1 MTSPF
6 ANSAANYREMDLAVM
21 PCSPGTKF
29 PGRYGAAD
37 GWATAYDW
45 QKYCDR
51 LPSEF
56 ETTIWDRWPDAGICL
71 ALGRSSAP
79 AGLQLIAVDIDSEE
93 PAVVDAIRS
102 ALPGSPVRK
111 RGAKGETE
119 FYLAPV
125 SVPNRPYND
134 RDKRRMLDLLGHGR
148 QTVLPPS
155 IHPDCQHCGEK
166 GVVSGPDMACSSCG
180 GIGQA
185 YHWTT
190 LDTLE
195 NFSAADLPVLPAD
208 IADRLSAVL
217 APFGH
222 EDAPTIQRDPDGESS
237 THRALNDAA
246 LANLPAWVPAL
257 GLYKCRQV
265 GGKYKAVS
273 HWRPSSSGRPM
284 SARALNL
291 AISPEGIKD
300 CGEGKGYT
308 PLDLVMNACSAD
320 LETAFRWLQERVA
333 PAPVVTLTARIV
345 ADVPATVEPPRG
357 NLMALRLATFDG
369 VPVQPE
375 AALPVVVAPRA
386 LGVIPADLCTP
397 PGLLGDIVSWMVASD
412 DRPSPTMCLGAA
424 IAFLGAIAGR
434 RFAHPSKG
442 ARTNYYCV
450 GVAPTGFGKGHPL
463 LAIKELA
470 RAAGVDGFLGPGR
483 VKSESAIRKL
493 IEAKPTVCCLMDEL
507 GGMMRNIL
515 SKKASSHEAG
525 IRDIML
531 EIFSCANTTYSGAE
545 GASEKAAPVLNPNMC
560 VYGASTPGDLWGN
573 FSSGSAA
580 DGFLPRWLVF
590 DGGTVRGEY
599 QDPTADVF
607 DPPAHLRK
615 ALHALLDVRPGGN
628 LNGVVSSKPITATW
642 GDGAREF
649 FNALRAEK
657 ERAIDKARGAGRS
670 SEEVILSRFAEHVV
684 KLSLLYAVSIEARA
698 PVITTASLEWA
709 REVVEHSS
717 AALVAAIEGNVA
729 DNDRQA
735 EYLATL
741 AMVREAGADGILE
754 SVLIKRVRGRWDK
767 RRHDDIVGQ
776 MMAGG
781 VVWREVRAPA
791 GGGRPGQ
798 RIGLWAEG
806 ERETG

>member
-6 ANSAANYREMDLAVM
+6 ANSAANYREMGLAVM
-21 PCSPGTKF
+21 PCGPGTKF
-29 PGRYGAAD
+29 PGRYSSAD
-37 GWATAYDW
+37 GWSTAYDW

-51 LPSEF
+51 QPTDF

-79 AGLQLIAVDIDSEE
+79 ADFQIIAVDIDTEE
-93 PAVVDAIRS
+93 PAIVAAIR
-102 ALPGSPVRK
+102 AVLPGSPVRK

-119 FYLAPV
+119 FYLAPA

-134 RDKRRMLDLLGHGR
+134 AAKRRLLDLLGHGR
-148 QTVLPPS
+148 QTVLPPT

-166 GVVSGPDMACSSCG
+166 GVVSGPDMSCASCG

-185 YHWTT
+185 YRWTT

-195 NFSAADLPVLPAD
+195 NFAAEDLPVLPGD
-208 IADRLSAVL
+208 IADILGKAL

-222 EDAPTIQRDPDGESS
+222 EDAPVIQRDPDGEAS
-237 THRALNDAA
+237 THRVLNDAA
-246 LANLPAWVPAL
+246 LSNLSAWVPAL

-273 HWRPSSSGRPM
+273 HWRPSSSGRPL
-284 SARALNL
+284 SARAANL
-291 AISPEGIKD
+291 AISEDGIKD

-308 PLDLVMNACSAD
+308 PLDLVMCACAAD

-333 PAPVVTLTARIV
+333 PAPVVTLTARV
-345 ADVPATVEPPRG
+345 KADVPATPAPSRG
-357 NLMALRLATFDG
+357 NLAALRLATFDG

-375 AALPVVVAPRA
+375 VVQPAAPRA
-386 LGVIPADLCTP
+386 PLGIIPQSLCTP
-397 PGLLGDIVSWMVASD
+397 PGLIGDLVEWMNASD
-412 DRPSPTMCLGAA
+412 DRPSPQMNLGAA
-424 IAFLGAIAGR
+424 ISFLGSLMGR

-442 ARTNYYCV
+442 ARTNFYCV
-450 GVAPTGFGKGHPL
+450 GVAPTGFGKAHAPL
-463 LAIKELA
+463 ALKELA
-470 RAAGVDGFLGPGR
+470 RVAGVDGFLGPGR

-493 IEAKPTVCCLMDEL
+493 LETKPTVCCLMDEL
-507 GGMMRNIL
+507 GGVMRNIL

-531 EIFSCANTTYSGAE
+531 EVFSCANTTYSGAE
-545 GASEKAAPVLNPNMC
+545 GASEKAVPILNPNFC
-560 VYGASTPGDLWGN
+560 VYGASTPSDLWGN

-615 ALHALLDVRPGGN
+615 ALHTLLDVRPSGN
-628 LNGVVSSKPITATW
+628 LNGVVSAKPITATW
-642 GDGAREF
+642 GEGARDF
-649 FNALRAEK
+649 FGALRAEK
-657 ERAIDKARGAGRS
+657 ERAIDAARGAGRS
-670 SEEVILSRFAEHVV
+670 SEEVILSRFAEHSV
-684 KLSLLYAVSIEARA
+684 KLSLLYAVSVDARA
-698 PVITTASLEWA
+698 PVITTAALEWA
-709 REVVEHSS
+709 RDVVEHST

-741 AMVREAGADGILE
+741 AMVRDAGGDGILE
-754 SVLIKRVRGRWDK
+754 SALIKRVRGRWDK

-776 MMAGG
+776 MLAGG
-781 VVWREVRAPA
+781 VVWRENRAPA
-791 GGGRPGQ
+791 GGGRPGV
-798 RIGLWAEG
+798 RIGMWRDD
-806 ERETG
+806 EREAG